1 MVGSVEQMPN
11 ASGVQLWL
19 KPQWCETGN
28 VNENG
33 IMALRT
39 LHRIVHGSH
48 MPQWLGKRSR
58 RWDSSL
64 LVTPNTQEK
73 TLQLPPSCLA

>member
-1 MVGSVEQMPN
+1 MVVGSLEQMPN
-11 ASGVQLWL
+11 TRDAQLW
-19 KPQWCETGN
+19 WCETGN